1 LKEVYSTFFLCISI
15 ESQGLFSVIEF
26 TYQNNYLVFFLS
38 SLVTQSFKLLLKVIY
53 FSILPVDWFDFVKK
67 PETEVASCNGNMEN
81 YYQVYSFG
89 EHQLYAGELD

>member
-81 YYQVYSFG
+81 YYQAYPFG